1 MDPATVDA
9 ATGLIRVCKTL
20 QVSSTPRAAAHSP
33 VAASITAAL
42 ADVSIAADTAAQEAV
57 PKAED
62 SAPAYPH
69 IFAIGD
75 AADAFDAIPA
85 GHNAYAQGELA
96 AKNIVRLIENATSD
110 GEAQALHE
118 YTASPPAIKVS
129 LGLVRSSC
137 TLAVFLRLM
146 QHFLQTNGVYQV
158 GPNIGLK
165 TDGVPDL
172 QAASIWPYFGIK
184 VESDEDMRA

>member
-1 MDPATVDA
+1 MDPATVDP
-9 ATGLIRVCKTL
+9 ATGLVRVCKTL

-33 VAASITAAL
+33 AASITTAL
-42 ADVSIAADTAAQEAV
+42 AEVSIAADTSAEAAV

-62 SAPAYPH
+62 SAPAYPN

-75 AADAFDAIPA
+75 AADAFGAIPA

-129 LGLVRSSC
+129 LGLVSSSC
-137 TLAVFLRLM
+137 TLAVFQRLM

-172 QAASIWPYFGIK
+172 QAALIWPYFGIK